1 MWIDCYKTS
10 CLFCLTM
17 YVTFTNLN
25 FLIYRFPVHNSLI
38 LSSLIPIGVFGERL
52 WTKKG
57 LWKSSWVHLTDVSFC
72 DFETLWLSI
81 HFLGPLTNSFPRVY
95 HTNLLPS
102 TSLDKIKHPKK
113 TTSTSSMILLFWLSS
128 GILGC
133 LPQKKGS
140 LHSYFRETSLGILT
154 WHVIESMTLHL
165 ESICQRFHAS
175 WCHTNL

>member
-1 MWIDCYKTS
+1 
-10 CLFCLTM
+10 M

-25 FLIYRFPVHNSLI
+25 FLICRFPVHNSLI

-52 WTKKG
+52 WTKKA
-57 LWKSSWVHLTDVSFC
+57 LRKSSWVHLTDVSFC

-102 TSLDKIKHPKK
+102 TSLDKRKHPKK
-113 TTSTSSMILLFWLSS
+113 TTSTSSMIPLFWLSS

-140 LHSYFRETSLGILT
+140 LHSVSVRPHSAPSLGMRLNPWPST
-154 WHVIESMTLHL
+154 W
-165 ESICQRFHAS
+165 RAS
-175 WCHTNL
+175 VSVAMHPDAIPISRVL

>member
-10 CLFCLTM
+10 CLLCLTM
-17 YVTFTNLN
+17 YITFTNLN

-57 LWKSSWVHLTDVSFC
+57 LRKSSWVHLTDVSFC
-72 DFETLWLSI
+72 DFETLWPSV
-81 HFLGPLTNSFPRVY
+81 HFLGPWTNSFPRVY
-95 HTNLLPS
+95 RANLLPS
-102 TSLDKIKHPKK
+102 TFLDKRKHPKK
-113 TTSTSSMILLFWLSS
+113 TTSASSMIPLFWLSS

-133 LPQKKGS
+133 LLQKKGFPT
-140 LHSYFRETSLGILT
+140 LYFCETSLGILT
-154 WHVIESMTLHL
+154 WHAIESMTLHL
-165 ESICQRFHAS
+165 ESICRRFHVS